1 MSYGIEDEIK
11 SLVFRFKEV
20 LDSKEGILKCFAK
33 YEIQVEDWFKGEFIY
48 FLDNEKAMGRL
59 LDFEREVPL
68 GVGKKKVD
76 FRVEIPANFGIQG
89 AWIELKHWLIGYQKG
104 EI

>member
-1 MSYGIEDEIK
+1 
-11 SLVFRFKEV
+11 V
-20 LDSKEGILKCFAK
+20 EG
-33 YEIQVEDWFKGEFIY
+33 WFKGEFIY

-68 GVGKKKVD
+68 EMGKKKVD
-76 FRVEIPANFGIQG
+76 FRVEIPANSGIQE

-104 EI
+104 RNIMHSFTSDIRRDGRLSLRN